1 MTIRHCEL
9 TYPLL
14 DCLSSQLTINSVN
27 EVFNPERVETFYN
40 LPPEERQRSLS
51 ADKATNYSVVRLE
64 LIEQIY
70 NDLYLQRIKNPDE
83 KAWQHR
89 VLSASKITRVEH
101 HGAENRMRIHVDSSK
116 DNVPTS
122 QGKESLEVDA
132 LMVATGYQ
140 RDAHEQILSNVQHL
154 RPANQWAPSR
164 DYRVE
169 LDPRKVSA
177 QAGIWLQGCNEK
189 THGLSDTLLSVLAT
203 RGGVM
208 VQSVFGDQLACKA
221 VQDTTKIRAML

>member
-1 MTIRHCEL
+1 M
-9 TYPLL
+9 
-14 DCLSSQLTINSVN
+14 
-27 EVFNPERVETFYN
+27 FNPERIEKFYN
-40 LPPEERQRSLS
+40 LSPEERQRSLT

-70 NDLYLQRIKNPDE
+70 NDLYLQRVQNPNE
-83 KAWQHR
+83 KQWQHR
-89 VLSASKITRVEH
+89 ILPASQITRVEH
-101 HGAENRMRIHVDSSK
+101 HDGAQNNRMRIHVNSAKEND
-116 DNVPTS
+116 PTF

-140 RDAHEQILSNVQHL
+140 RDAHEDLLRNVSHL
-154 RPANQWAPSR
+154 RPMSTWSPGR

-169 LDPRKVSA
+169 LDPRKVSS

-189 THGLSDTLLSVLAT
+189 THGLSDSLLSVLAT
-203 RGGVM
+203 RGGEM
-208 VQSVFGDQLACKA
+208 VQSIFGNQLAGNA